1 MDQRRGRD
9 DATSPRLARA
19 RPNLYSTG
27 CRRLGRFRRR
37 RFCRSDPRA
46 VGRRLLIKRRPAREE
61 DESDDAEGP
70 QVGRVVV
77 ALVPQDLVGVES
89 RCGVW
94 TTRHVLASTYGCVV
108 WCGEKMVE
116 RGRLE
121 DRSDA
126 CSAQEGD
133 KAWRAARRDEAGRL
147 KVGDVGGRGSLCKS
161 KIANLG
167 SVALIKHD
175 VLELEISVHDAHLVK
190 GSKARGDVSE
200 QPACLFLGQCL
211 AAESGDIVEEC
222 ASAEQLKDQID
233 MSGRLESVKKSDQ
246 IWMVERGDRAQD
258 LHLCLQPLVRERI
271 RLTDDFDGD
280 ALAQPLLA
288 QTEADFCEVPVAEP

>member
-77 ALVPQDLVGVES
+77 ALVPQDL
-89 RCGVW
+89 R
-94 TTRHVLASTYGCVV
+94 
-108 WCGEKMVE
+108 
-116 RGRLE
+116 
-121 DRSDA
+121 
-126 CSAQEGD
+126 GD